1 MAAILS
7 TWTIDT
13 LAGNGVSGYSGDG
26 GSAVLACLNEPKGVS
41 LDRHGNVYVADSE
54 NHVVRKI
61 DRATGVISTIAGQSI
76 QDDGQIIGR
85 SDGTTARAEEDPLAD
100 HNPATNGH
108 SAYTQHTDLSGT
120 VRYWTNRTSAITR
133 YAGDMGLAVH
143 ARLNFPTA
151 VAVDREGT
159 LYIADTMNHRV
170 RMVDATTGVITT
182 LAGTGQA
189 GFSGDGEAAPE
200 ATLNEPAALILDETH
215 KLYIADQSNHRIR
228 VVDLNSGRI
237 ETVAGTGVATYDGDE
252 KLAVDAALAG
262 PSGLALADNRLYVAD
277 TFNGRIRCVC
287 LSSGLISTVAGD
299 GATYRYESPS
309 DPPSSSL
316 ARPTGIVIGH
326 TGDLFL
332 TDSDNHLIRRWDWD
346 SGTAF
351 CVAGNGEASY
361 SGDCGD
367 AKEAGLCYPF
377 GIAVDHDGSLLVA
390 DTFNHRIRLLALEL
404 GMS

>member
-7 TWTIDT
+7 AWTIDT
-13 LAGNGVSGYSGDG
+13 LAGSGVSGYSGDG
-26 GSAVLACLNEPKGVS
+26 GSAVLACLNEPKGVG

-61 DRATGVISTIAGQSI
+61 DRETGGISTIAGVVVH
-76 QDDGQIIGR
+76 DGEGMIAP
-85 SDGTTARAEEDPLAD
+85 SDGIVVETEEDLLAD
-100 HNPATNGH
+100 HDPTTYGH
-108 SAYTQHTDLSGT
+108 STYTQHADLSGT
-120 VRYWTNRTSAITR
+120 VRYWTNRIPSITR
-133 YAGDMGLAVH
+133 YAGDEGLAVH

-151 VAVDREGT
+151 VCVDREGNV
-159 LYIADTMNHRV
+159 YIADTMNHRV
-170 RMVDATTGVITT
+170 RVVDATTGVITT

-189 GFSGDGEAAPE
+189 GFSGDGGAAAE
-200 ATLNEPAALILDETH
+200 ATLNEPAALILDEPH

-228 VVDLNSGRI
+228 MVALNTGRI
-237 ETVAGTGVATYDGDE
+237 ETIAGTGAATYDGDE
-252 KLAVDAALAG
+252 KRAVSAALAG
-262 PSGLALADNRLYVAD
+262 PSGLALAGDRLYVAD
-277 TFNGRIRCVC
+277 TFNGRIRCIC

-326 TGDLFL
+326 NGDLFM

-361 SGDCGD
+361 SGDRGD

-390 DTFNHRIRLLALEL
+390 DTFNHRIRFLALEL

>member
-61 DRATGVISTIAGQSI
+61 DRVTGVISTIAGQSI

-100 HNPATNGH
+100 HDPATNGH

-299 GATYRYESPS
+299 GAMYRYESPS

-326 TGDLFL
+326 NGDLFL